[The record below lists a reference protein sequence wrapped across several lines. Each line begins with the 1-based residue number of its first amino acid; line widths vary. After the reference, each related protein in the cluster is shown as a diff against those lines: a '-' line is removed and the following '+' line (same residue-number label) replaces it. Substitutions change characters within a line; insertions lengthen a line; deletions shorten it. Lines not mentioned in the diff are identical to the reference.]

1 MVINKIEHKAGE
13 IMMVFGGA
21 YHSGFNTGF
30 NIAEA
35 VNYGTTDWM
44 EELQNITFC
53 KCFRKNVRGEVE
65 SILYNLENSTF
76 FMIQVRNIN
85 SYRSWSLSRLC
96 SGKLFNSKSKKE
108 SSVFKKPFNLF
119 PHLNLNPKL
128 SLRKLLRKLRR
139 RPKWLI
145 LKSWRRRWKNMK
157 NGFLRRPHW
166 KTIKEKAKCPWK

>member
-44 EELQNITFC
+44 EELLNINFC

-76 FMIQVRNIN
+76 FIIQVRNMKN
-85 SYRSWSLSRLC
+85 YRNCSLSRLC
-96 SGKLFNSKSKKE
+96 SGKLFSTKSKKE
-108 SSVFKKPFNLF
+108 LSAFKKRFSLF
-119 PHLNLNPKL
+119 LRFSLNLKL
-128 SLRKLLRKLRR
+128 FLRKFLRKLLR
-139 RPKWLI
+139 RP
-145 LKSWRRRWKNMK
+145 R
-157 NGFLRRPHW
+157 
-166 KTIKEKAKCPWK
+166 